1 MFYQNIYRK
10 LFSNYPIE
18 SFVSFRLLF
27 GLLNFLGLLWSVI
40 KGDIQNRFWEA
51 DFYFSY
57 YGLEFLPYPTDYGV
71 VFLYL
76 FALLSSLGIAMGA
89 FYRASVLI
97 FSFSFSYL
105 HSIDAT
111 NFINH
116 YYLIWIFSVYLFF
129 VPANGL
135 YSVDRYFKWTEEKR
149 VVPYW
154 LYLVFI
160 MQIGI
165 VYSYAGIA
173 KLNPDWIFEAKPM
186 KIWLGQQTNFPVI
199 GFLFKFNW
207 VHFAFSFFA
216 AFYDLFIF
224 WFLLFKKTRFY
235 AYLTVLVFHILTA
248 TLFDI
253 GLFPPLMIISCL
265 LFFPAADHK
274 KFLSYMG
281 LKSNSEISEAK
292 PHLRF
297 SFTFLSIF
305 LIFQFLLPMRHL
317 IFTHENIL
325 WTQDYYRYGWR
336 VMLVENEGLATFT
349 VKDKNS
355 DRFWIVNNEEFL
367 TGYQIKRMSVQP
379 EHIRQFA
386 NYLSKIYS
394 EKYNLIAPAVHA
406 DVFVALNGRI
416 SSRLI
421 DSNVDLTKIKD
432 GWSKKNWI
440 LPLIQ

>member
-1 MFYQNIYRK
+1 MLFKKINRK

-18 SFVSFRLLF
+18 GLISFRILF
-27 GLLNFLGLLWSVI
+27 GLMNFFGLLWSVV

-57 YGLEFLPYPTDYGV
+57 YGFDYLPYPTDNGV
-71 VFLYL
+71 VVLYFL
-76 FALLSSLGIAMGA
+76 AIISSLGIATGA
-89 FYRASVLI
+89 YYRVSVLI
-97 FSFSFSYL
+97 FALSFSYL

-135 YSVDRYFKWTEEKR
+135 YSLDSHFKWTVEKKFI
-149 VVPYW
+149 PYW

-160 MQIGI
+160 IQIGI
-165 VYSYAGIA
+165 VYSFAGIA
-173 KLNPDWIFEAKPM
+173 KLNPDWIFEAKPL
-186 KIWLGQQTNFPVI
+186 KIWLSQHTDFPVI
-199 GFLFKFNW
+199 GFLFRYNW

-224 WFLLFKKTRFY
+224 WFLLLKKTRLY
-235 AYLTVLVFHILTA
+235 AFLTVLLFHTLTSL
-248 TLFDI
+248 LFDI

-265 LFFPAADHK
+265 LFFSGNVHQKILA
-274 KFLSYMG
+274 YIG
-281 LKSNSEISEAK
+281 LKSNSESSETK
-292 PHLRF
+292 SFSRF
-297 SFTFLSIF
+297 SFIFLSIF
-305 LIFQFLLPMRHL
+305 LIFQLLLPLRHHF
-317 IFTHENIL
+317 FTNENIM

-336 VMLVENEGLATFT
+336 VMLIENEGLATFT
-349 VKDKNS
+349 VKDRDS

-386 NYLSKIYS
+386 HYLSKIYS
-394 EKYNLIAPAVHA
+394 EKYKLKNPEVYA
-406 DVFVALNGRI
+406 DVFVALNGRL

-421 DSNVDLTKIKD
+421 DPTVDLTKIKD

-440 LPLIQ
+440 LPIIQ